1 MQDGKKSQ
9 FVKLR
14 MVKIAKN
21 KTQDGKKSQFF
32 RGQNDKNC
40 KKHKNMWKSQSYKC
54 LECHKCKI

>member
-32 RGQNDKNC
+32 RG
-40 KKHKNMWKSQSYKC
+40 
-54 LECHKCKI
+54 